1 MAVLALRIMIVPL
14 ACRLGYAAS
23 RERSLNHRRRRGR
36 AIAGA
41 APRNLRRAGPS
52 PSPRSLDMNGEQV
65 GPGNLIQEKSRNEL
79 GAPADLGVC
88 PITKC
93 CAGLVSEDR
102 LTVENWSELVR
113 SVRQAPDDSID

>member
-1 MAVLALRIMIVPL
+1 MRH
-14 ACRLGYAAS
+14 LGICG
-23 RERSLNHRRRRGR
+23 ERTL
-36 AIAGA
+36 
-41 APRNLRRAGPS
+41 PP
-52 PSPRSLDMNGEQV
+52 PRSLDMNGEQV
-65 GPGNLIQEKSRNEL
+65 GPGNLIQGKGRNEL